1 MYDVNTFLIP
11 LLIKGTFEKSEY
23 KLLKVITFFRVTIAS
38 DLCFTMPIFAV

>member
-23 KLLKVITFFRVTIAS
+23 KLLKVTFFRVTIAS